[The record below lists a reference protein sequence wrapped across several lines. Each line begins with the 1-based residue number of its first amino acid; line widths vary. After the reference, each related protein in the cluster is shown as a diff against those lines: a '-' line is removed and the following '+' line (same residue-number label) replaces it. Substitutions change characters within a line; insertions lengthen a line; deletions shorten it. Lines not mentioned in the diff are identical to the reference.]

1 MQVNES
7 SPTPAVAAAVKALGA
22 WAAVAGPKGTKLAAD
37 IALRALADRLEVG
50 AKPSI
55 MWRWQCVDMLREM
68 ARAFEGAGKML
79 DAAADLLDGDAFD
92 VDDVADALRRVVP

>member
-7 SPTPAVAAAVKALGA
+7 SPTPAVVAAVKALGA
-22 WAAVAGPKGTKLAAD
+22 WAAVAGPRGTKLAAD
-37 IALRALADRLEVG
+37 IALRALANGLETRQIAG
-50 AKPSI
+50 P
-55 MWRWQCVDMLREM
+55 WRWQAVDTLREL